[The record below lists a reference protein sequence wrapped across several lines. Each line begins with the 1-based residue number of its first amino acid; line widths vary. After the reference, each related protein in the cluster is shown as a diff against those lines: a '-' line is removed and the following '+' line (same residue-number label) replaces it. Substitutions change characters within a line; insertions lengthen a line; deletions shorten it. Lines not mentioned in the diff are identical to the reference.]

1 MQLGGIA
8 NNFISKSIKKTN
20 AMKRRRKMQI
30 TSTNE
35 KKMFFS
41 PKTKKSSKD
50 SVINKKQFTQN
61 IVKGVLLSKNRGSYL
76 QYRFNSPQPNGESL
90 MILPS
95 FDRGRRK
102 ISKMGGIDHM
112 FGKSRQVPIMNVS
125 KNITKTTHS
134 RRFTSTSPVTVPKLR
149 ANLQKTRWKVWNVQQ
164 KWYYLFND
172 PIGKRSVRRHPR
184 GKKP

>member
-112 FGKSRQVPIMNVS
+112 FGKSRQVPIMNVT
-125 KNITKTTHS
+125 KNISKTSHS

-149 ANLQKTRWKVWNVQQ
+149 ANLQKTTTFSANEMKSLERAAEVVLSLQ
-164 KWYYLFND
+164 
-172 PIGKRSVRRHPR
+172 
-184 GKKP
+184 